1 MLKSIRS
8 DALKLVTW
16 LLCSLIIGAALAPF
30 LYHGCKA
37 LVQFRVLESMG
48 LPGQW
53 LENKLDN
60 AHFGRYFNR
69 SMLIGA
75 LVCMYPLIRSLK
87 LKKSHLGLQRNIH
100 WKTDFGIGFVLASG
114 ILLIFGIIYMQL
126 GIFEA
131 KNSFSEKVLL
141 KFLISALAV
150 AVLEEFLFRGLLLG
164 AVMRTARPFYALIF
178 VSFFFALIHFL
189 KPPLNCARLADQDI
203 HYFGTGFWTVGQI
216 FAQFDNPVFIAKGF
230 ATLFAVGLVLGWAR
244 IRTSSLWLCMGL
256 HAGWVFCV
264 KAYDYHSLAP
274 KKYGQDLILP
284 YIGSDLKEGMI
295 PFCGVFLTG
304 ALASIWLRSR
314 KNKGQL
320 AQNKKL
326 PTN

>member
-1 MLKSIRS
+1 MLKSIRY
-8 DALKLVTW
+8 DALKLVAW
-16 LLCSLIIGAALAPF
+16 LVCSLIIGAALAPF

-48 LPGQW
+48 APGQW
-53 LENKLDN
+53 LEGKLDN

-100 WKTDFGIGFVLASG
+100 WKTDFGIGFVLASS
-114 ILLIFGIIYMQL
+114 ILLIFGIIYVEL
-126 GIFEA
+126 GIFETQ
-131 KNSFSEKVLL
+131 NSFSEKILL

-150 AVLEEFLFRGLLLG
+150 AAIEEFLFRGLLMG

-189 KPPLNCARLADQDI
+189 KPPTNCARLADQDI
-203 HYFGTGFWTVGQI
+203 HYFWTGFWTVGQI

-264 KAYDYHSLAP
+264 KIYDYHTLAP

-284 YIGSDLKEGMI
+284 YIGSDLKLSLI
-295 PFCGVFLTG
+295 H
-304 ALASIWLRSR
+304 I
-314 KNKGQL
+314 
-320 AQNKKL
+320 
-326 PTN
+326 

>member
-1 MLKSIRS
+1 MLKSIRY
-8 DALKLVTW
+8 DALKLVAW
-16 LLCSLIIGAALAPF
+16 LVCSLIIGAALAPF

-48 LPGQW
+48 APGQW
-53 LENKLDN
+53 LEGKLDN

-100 WKTDFGIGFVLASG
+100 WKTDFGIGFVLASS
-114 ILLIFGIIYMQL
+114 ILLIFGIIYVEL
-126 GIFEA
+126 GIFETQ
-131 KNSFSEKVLL
+131 NSFSEKILL

-150 AVLEEFLFRGLLLG
+150 AAIEEFLFRGLLMG

-189 KPPLNCARLADQDI
+189 KPPTNCARLADQDI
-203 HYFGTGFWTVGQI
+203 HYFWTGFWTVGQI

-244 IRTSSLWLCMGL
+244 LRTSSLWLCMGL

-264 KAYDYHSLAP
+264 KIYDYHTLAP

-284 YIGSDLKEGMI
+284 YIGSDLKVGMI
-295 PFCGVFLTG
+295 PFCGVFHTG
-304 ALASIWLRSR
+304 AHASIWLVIR
-314 KNKGQL
+314 KNMVQL